1 MRKHLKKLH
10 HSPYVV
16 YVYFASLLVVM
27 VGLLWWPS
35 LHRTV
40 LTHPEGMSE
49 RDIRDKKEII
59 IITEG
64 IVGKWQSKDDEKYV
78 REFTSHE
85 VIEWYDGE
93 EISRDPYM
101 LFEGSEVPSFLV
113 EHAEP
118 YMVYLMIGTANN
130 QPLMFSINK
139 FDHQHL
145 ETYYLARGTML
156 RYMRI

>member
-1 MRKHLKKLH
+1 M
-10 HSPYVV
+10 
-16 YVYFASLLVVM
+16 YFASLLVVM

-35 LHRTV
+35 LHKAV
-40 LTHPEGMSE
+40 LTHPEGMNE
-49 RDIRDKKEII
+49 QAIRDKKEIVI
-59 IITEG
+59 INEG

-101 LFEGSEVPSFLV
+101 LFEGNEVPKFLV

-118 YMVYLMIGTANN
+118 YMVYLMIGTTNN

-156 RYMRI
+156 RYIRI